1 MKAGLEEELCA
12 TKSAEKAIKMMALV
26 VRFASSAI
34 QAINLLEV
42 FAGAATG
49 LGLISHEILIT
60 EELKFSD
67 ADQKLL
73 DKEHFV
79 TNNHLSVTLLTGVL
93 LGKTAQVTFLM
104 IVE

>member
-1 MKAGLEEELCA
+1 
-12 TKSAEKAIKMMALV
+12 MALV

-34 QAINLLEV
+34 PAINSLEV
-42 FAGAATG
+42 FVGAATG
-49 LGLISHEILIT
+49 LGLISHEILIA

-67 ADQKLL
+67 ADLELL

-79 TNNHLSVTLLTGVL
+79 MNNQLNVTLLTGEL
-93 LGKTAQVTFLM
+93 LGKIAQETFLM

>member
-1 MKAGLEEELCA
+1 
-12 TKSAEKAIKMMALV
+12 MMALV